1 MLTVLTLFSAFV
13 LTLII
18 LVPVRPSRENV
29 ISMPSVRCGSRS
41 GLPGSTG
48 RAGGGSRTDGAP
60 RRAPAAVPGSAHR
73 RLAWLAS
80 GPTCGPLQSPYTP
93 AARSPRTRNA
103 GDRRPRA
110 WRRASPFFVAISLSI
125 ALSSIA
131 SARSFLSLA
140 FSSSSAF
147 SRLASDTSAVLA
159 LPLVEGRA

>member
-1 MLTVLTLFSAFV
+1 
-13 LTLII
+13 
-18 LVPVRPSRENV
+18 RP
-29 ISMPSVRCGSRS
+29 
-41 GLPGSTG
+41 
-48 RAGGGSRTDGAP
+48 P
-60 RRAPAAVPGSAHR
+60 RPAPAAVPGWTHGG
-73 RLAWLAS
+73 LAGLGR
-80 GPTCGPLQSPYTP
+80 GPRGGPPQPPYPP

-147 SRLASDTSAVLA
+147 SRLVSDTSAVL
-159 LPLVEGRA
+159 